1 MASVEQQVRSADS
14 VICQNIE
21 TAADDRGFLSQN
33 VLQQLRNLVEA
44 LMVWVHLDDGTAV
57 FHFDKVGPASDFVRP
72 RAKFRLLSRFHG
84 LLQASVSHYTLDRD
98 PSERLMLKYYE
109 FLLRTR
115 DLAQTQLGISILGNL
130 EDFPVDLDPSLRDY
144 YDKIAARIEA
154 ARMTPAANPRRERYY
169 LHSSRPFFVG
179 GRIYHE
185 VTFSP
190 AHNRTS
196 KFDRLIGFTDID
208 ITDKYAASLEL
219 VGDTIEV
226 LGRTM
231 PVLLITTWEVSIRPC
246 EFDNFSSYFAPVSG
260 GVSSSHAEYRRL
272 MKYLTGT
279 RSSLLDLVDMP
290 DAAYQ
295 QVRGWALRNSNRSPL
310 IFPVVDQARSLIH
323 GNADGSRLLRYLM
336 LRMNNEVIR
345 AQRDPVPNRW
355 MSNLRVTSKSS
366 PFDTMPFCTS
376 PCGHNPRFADLA
388 ECFDA
393 DSHSH
398 ELLAQRVKNN
408 VEQLGRIYTPATELE
423 RFGDVDALIARHNR
437 ALPRTRTHAPRT
449 LVHDMEHVFM
459 TGYEDDTVAIVE
471 KLQAIASEG
480 VPDHRRD
487 VQAWLDRNPDLIDDP
502 LKADALK
509 ALFECSK
516 VAVVYGAA
524 GTGKSTMINHIARY
538 FSSDKK
544 LFLAH
549 THPAVENLRRRV
561 DAPNRS
567 FNTIKSHTM
576 RGDSS
581 HYRLVVV
588 DECSTVGNK
597 ALLQVLENTSFDLL
611 VLVGD
616 VYQIE
621 SIEFGNWFGTIR
633 SYIPPES
640 VFELTRP
647 FRTTD
652 QALITL
658 WDRVRKLDDRIEES
672 LAQNGYSAVLGDQ
685 LFQQDSDDEIVLC
698 LNYDGLYGINN
709 VNRFLQAG
717 NPNPAVSWGESTY
730 KVGDPVLFNEVD
742 RFRPVI
748 FNNLKGRI
756 AQIDRVPG
764 RITFDVDLGRDVSP
778 DDVVGTDL
786 RWIQGSTVQFDIFER
801 ADTDDDD
808 DTVDTV
814 IPFQIAYAVSIHKA
828 QGLEYDSVKVV
839 ITDANEERIS
849 HSIFYTAITR
859 ARAHL
864 KIFWTPETQQRIL
877 SRLAVREN
885 MKDENLLRAR
895 RGLTPCASRPR
906 SCYVSRLSH
915 PLIAVMWMVAV

>member
-1 MASVEQQVRSADS
+1 MASVAQQVRSADR

-21 TAADDRGFLSQN
+21 ATADDRGFLSQN
-33 VLQQLRNLVEA
+33 VLGQLRNLVEG
-44 LMVWVHLDDGTAV
+44 LMVWAHLNDGAAT
-57 FHFDKVGPASDFVRP
+57 FHFDQVGPASDFVRP
-72 RAKFRLLSRFHG
+72 RANFRLLSRFHG

-144 YDKIAARIEA
+144 YEKIAARIDA
-154 ARMTPAANPRRERYY
+154 ARMTPAASPRRERYY

-179 GRIYHE
+179 GRIYYE
-185 VTFSP
+185 VTFAL

-196 KFDRLIGFTDID
+196 KFDRLIGFTDLD
-208 ITDKYAASLEL
+208 VTDKYAAQLEL

-231 PVLLITTWEVSIRPC
+231 PVLLISAWEVSIRPC
-246 EFDNFSSYFAPVSG
+246 EFDNFSSLFSPVSDD
-260 GVSSSHAEYRRL
+260 VRSSHAEYRRL
-272 MKYLTGT
+272 MRYLTET
-279 RSSLLDLVDMP
+279 RSSLLDLVDLP

-295 QVRGWALRNSNRSPL
+295 QVRVWALSTSNRSPL
-310 IFPVVDQARSLIH
+310 IFRVLDQARSRIRS
-323 GNADGSRLLRYLM
+323 GSAGSRLLRYLM
-336 LRMNNEVIR
+336 LRMNNEVIK
-345 AQRDPVPNRW
+345 AQRDPTPNGW
-355 MSNLRVTSKSS
+355 MSNLRVTSSSS

-376 PCGHNPRFADLA
+376 PRGHNPRFADLA

-398 ELLAQRVKNN
+398 ELLARRVRNN
-408 VEQLGRIYTPATELE
+408 VEQLGCIYTPGAELE
-423 RFGDVDALIARHNR
+423 NFGDVDALIARYNR
-437 ALPRTRTHAPRT
+437 ALPPTRRHAPRT
-449 LVHDMEHVFM
+449 LVHDMGHVFM

-480 VPDHRRD
+480 VPKHHRD
-487 VQAWLDRNPDLIDDP
+487 VQAWLDRNPHLIDDP

-516 VAVVYGAA
+516 VAVIYGAA

-538 FSSDKK
+538 FSDQQK

-561 DAPNRS
+561 EAPNS
-567 FNTIKSHTM
+567 WFSTIKSHTM
-576 RGDSS
+576 SADSS
-581 HYRLVVV
+581 HYGVLVI

-597 ALLQVLENTSFDLL
+597 ALLEVLENTSFDLL

-652 QALITL
+652 QALVTL

-672 LAQNGYSAVLGDQ
+672 LAQNGYSAVLGDS

-717 NPNPAVSWGESTY
+717 NPNPSVPWGESTY
-730 KVGDPVLFNEVD
+730 KIGDPILFNEVD
-742 RFRPVI
+742 RFRPVV

-756 AQIDRVPG
+756 VQIDRVPG
-764 RITFDVDLGRDVSP
+764 RITFDVDLDCDVSP
-778 DDVVGTDL
+778 DDVVGTGL

-808 DTVDTV
+808 DTIGTI

-864 KIFWTPETQQRIL
+864 KIFWTAETQQRIL

-895 RGLTPCASRPR
+895 RGLTTCAPRPRRQASR
-906 SCYVSRLSH
+906 SR
-915 PLIAVMWMVAV
+915 P

>member
-14 VICQNIE
+14 VICHNIE
-21 TAADDRGFLSQN
+21 TAAEDRGFLSQN
-33 VLQQLRNLVEA
+33 VLQQLRNLIEG
-44 LMVWVHLDDGTAV
+44 LMVWAHLNDGAAT
-57 FHFDKVGPASDFVRP
+57 FHFDQVGPASDFVRP

-115 DLAQTQLGISILGNL
+115 DLARSQLGISILCNL
-130 EDFPVDLDPSLRDY
+130 ERFPVDLDPSLRDY
-144 YDKIAARIEA
+144 YEKIAARIDA
-154 ARMTPAANPRRERYY
+154 ARMTPVASPRSERYY

-179 GRIYHE
+179 GRIYYE
-185 VTFSP
+185 VTFAL

-196 KFDRLIGFTDID
+196 KFDRLIGFTDLD
-208 ITDKYAASLEL
+208 VTDKYAAQLEL

-231 PVLLITTWEVSIRPC
+231 PVLLISAWEVSIRPC
-246 EFDNFSSYFAPVSG
+246 EFDNFSSLFSPVSDD
-260 GVSSSHAEYRRL
+260 VRSSHAEYRRL
-272 MKYLTGT
+272 MRYLTET
-279 RSSLLDLVDMP
+279 RSSLLDLVDLP

-295 QVRGWALRNSNRSPL
+295 QVRVWALSTSNRTPL
-310 IFPVVDQARSLIH
+310 IFPVLDQARSRIRS
-323 GNADGSRLLRYLM
+323 GAAGSRLLRYLM
-336 LRMNNEVIR
+336 LRMNNEVIK
-345 AQRDPVPNRW
+345 AQRDPIPNGW
-355 MSNLRVTSKSS
+355 MSNLRVTSSSS

-376 PCGHNPRFADLA
+376 PRGHNPRFADLA
-388 ECFDA
+388 ECFEA

-398 ELLAQRVKNN
+398 ELLARRVKNN
-408 VEQLGRIYTPATELE
+408 VEQLGRIYTPEAELAH
-423 RFGDVDALIARHNR
+423 FGDIDVLIARHNR
-437 ALPRTRTHAPRT
+437 ALPPTPRHAPRT
-449 LVHDMEHVFM
+449 LVHNMGHVFM

-480 VPDHRRD
+480 VLDHRRD
-487 VQAWLDRNPDLIDDP
+487 VQAWIDRNPDIIDDP

-538 FSSDKK
+538 FSDQQR

-561 DAPNRS
+561 DAPNSWFR
-567 FNTIKSHTM
+567 TIKSHTM
-576 RGDSS
+576 RGDST
-581 HYRLVVV
+581 HYGVIVI

-621 SIEFGNWFGTIR
+621 SIEFGNWFGAIR

-672 LAQNGYSAVLGDQ
+672 LAQNGYSAVLGDS

-717 NPNPAVSWGESTY
+717 NPNPSVSWGESTY

-742 RFRPVI
+742 RFRPVV

-756 AQIDRVPG
+756 VQIDRVPG
-764 RITFDVDLGRDVSP
+764 RITFDVDLDCDVTP
-778 DDVVGTDL
+778 DDVFGTGL
-786 RWIQGSTVQFDIFER
+786 RWIEGSTVQFDIFER

-808 DTVDTV
+808 DTIGTI

-839 ITDANEERIS
+839 ITWADPV
-849 HSIFYTAITR
+849 
-859 ARAHL
+859 L
-864 KIFWTPETQQRIL
+864 
-877 SRLAVREN
+877 
-885 MKDENLLRAR
+885 
-895 RGLTPCASRPR
+895 
-906 SCYVSRLSH
+906 
-915 PLIAVMWMVAV
+915 